1 MFISKEYFAD
11 CKNIQKSWFYQLSVS
26 LNIVNF
32 RTEISSFR
40 EIVTEDQNINGV
52 DFQKFGNSKD
62 LKWKKMKSKRFYLH
76 F

>member
-1 MFISKEYFAD
+1 MQIVKF
-11 CKNIQKSWFYQLSVS
+11 QKSWLNQLFVS

-52 DFQKFGNSKD
+52 DFRKTGNSKD
-62 LKWKKMKSKRFYLH
+62 LKWKKIKSKRSYLT

>member
-1 MFISKEYFAD
+1 MKITK
-11 CKNIQKSWFYQLSVS
+11 KSWLYPLFVS

-52 DFQKFGNSKD
+52 DFRKTGNSKD
-62 LKWKKMKSKRFYLH
+62 LKWKKIKSKRFYLTI
-76 F
+76 